1 MENTN
6 ITPEPITKPKTKST
20 TKTTK
25 SKAKTT
31 KTTTKSKAAKTSKKP
46 TKPAV
51 SKFVR
56 KIGFVSLGCDKNR
69 VDTENIMTNLV
80 NHGFEIV
87 GNPAEAHVIIIN
99 TCAFLLKARE
109 EATNTIL
116 EMAQYKIDN
125 LEKIIVIGCLPMS
138 EEGLEADFPEV
149 DAFVKGEDYDK
160 IPDIIFNLYNHKPN
174 PKEEIVK
181 ARLLTTPKH
190 VAYLKISDGCDNFC
204 TYCKIPY
211 IRGRYTSTP
220 IEKLVAEA
228 TALANKGVK
237 ELILVAQD
245 VTRYGVDLYHDK
257 KLVDLLQALSK
268 VEGIEWIRLHY
279 CYPELIDDQLIKE
292 IKTNKKIV
300 KYLDIPMQH
309 ASSKILRAMNRKS
322 DENSLS
328 KLVNTLRKEIPGIV
342 IRSTFMV
349 GFPGET
355 REDFKIL
362 LNFLK
367 EFQLD
372 NVGFFAYSR
381 EEGTVSYGMRKQI
394 CGIVKHARLRKVQRL
409 QTAIAYNL
417 NKANIDKTFRVICD
431 GYDVRNNIYLG
442 RSYMS
447 SPDVDYYIYFHST
460 EPVGQGDFVD
470 VRIIDVNKDYLLGV
484 KQ

>member
-1 MENTN
+1 ME
-6 ITPEPITKPKTKST
+6 KTK
-20 TKTTK
+20 KTQ
-25 SKAKTT
+25 
-31 KTTTKSKAAKTSKKP
+31 
-46 TKPAV
+46 

-80 NHGFEIV
+80 NNGFEIV

-109 EATNTIL
+109 EAAITIL
-116 EMAQYKIDN
+116 EMAQYKLDN

-138 EEGLEADFPEV
+138 EDGLETDFPEV
-149 DAFVKGEDYDK
+149 DAFVKAEDYDK
-160 IPDIIFNLYNHKPN
+160 IPEIIFNLYNHKPN
-174 PKEEIVK
+174 KVEEIVK

-211 IRGRYTSTP
+211 IRGRYKSTP
-220 IEKLVAEA
+220 IEKLVEEA
-228 TALANKGVK
+228 TLLAEKGVK

-245 VTRYGVDLYHDK
+245 VTRYGIDLYHDIR
-257 KLVDLLQALSK
+257 LVDLLQALSK
-268 VEGIEWIRLHY
+268 INGIEWIRLHY
-279 CYPELIDDQLIKE
+279 CYPELIDDKLIKE
-292 IKTNKKIV
+292 IKNNKKIV

-309 ASSKILRAMNRKS
+309 ASSKVLRAMNRKS
-322 DENSLS
+322 DENTLS
-328 KLVNTLRKEIPGIV
+328 KLIYKLRKEIPSII

-355 REDFKIL
+355 KEDFKIL
-362 LNFLK
+362 CDFLK

-381 EEGTVSYGMRKQI
+381 EEGTVSCGMKKQVW
-394 CGIVKHARLRKVQRL
+394 GITKHRRLKKVQKI
-409 QTAIAYNL
+409 QSSIAYNL
-417 NKANIDKTFRVICD
+417 NKANIDKTFKVICD
-431 GYDVRNNIYLG
+431 GYDVRNNIYIG

-447 SPDVDYYIYFHST
+447 SPDVDFYIYFHST
-460 EPVGQGDFVD
+460 DPVAQGDFVD
-470 VRIIDVNKDYLLGV
+470 VKIIDISKDYLLGV
-484 KQ
+484 KE

>member
-1 MENTN
+1 ME
-6 ITPEPITKPKTKST
+6 KTK
-20 TKTTK
+20 KTN
-25 SKAKTT
+25 
-31 KTTTKSKAAKTSKKP
+31 
-46 TKPAV
+46 

-56 KIGFVSLGCDKNR
+56 KVGFVSLGCDKNR
-69 VDTENIMTNLV
+69 VDTEKIMTNLV
-80 NHGFEIV
+80 NNGFEIV
-87 GNPAEAHVIIIN
+87 GNPAEAHVIVIN

-125 LEKIIVIGCLPMS
+125 LEKIIVVGCLPML
-138 EEGLEADFPEV
+138 EDGLEADFPEV
-149 DAFVKGEDYDK
+149 DAFVKAQDYDK
-160 IPDIIFNLYNHKPN
+160 IPEIIFNLYNHKPN
-174 PKEEIVK
+174 KVEEVVK

-190 VAYLKISDGCDNFC
+190 IAYLKISDGCDNFC

-211 IRGRYTSTP
+211 IRGRYASIP
-220 IEKLVAEA
+220 MEKLVEEA
-228 TALANKGVK
+228 TLLAEKGVK

-245 VTRYGVDLYHDK
+245 VTRYGIDIYHEL
-257 KLVDLLQALSK
+257 KLVELLQALSK
-268 VEGIEWIRLHY
+268 INGIEWIRLHY
-279 CYPELIDDQLIKE
+279 CYPELIDDKLIKE

-300 KYLDIPMQH
+300 KYIDIPMQH

-328 KLVNTLRKEIPGIV
+328 KLIYKLRKEIPNII

-355 REDFKIL
+355 KEDFKIL
-362 LNFLK
+362 CDFLK

-394 CGIVKHARLRKVQRL
+394 CGITKHRRLRKAQRI
-409 QTAIAYNL
+409 QSAIAYNL
-417 NKANIDKTFRVICD
+417 NKANINKTFKVVCD

-447 SPDVDYYIYFHST
+447 SPDVDFYIYFHST
-460 EPVGQGDFVD
+460 EPVAQGDFVD
-470 VRIIDVNKDYLLGV
+470 VKIIDISKDYLLGV

>member
-6 ITPEPITKPKTKST
+6 ITPEPITEPKTKST

-31 KTTTKSKAAKTSKKP
+31 KTTTKSKTAKTSKKP

-204 TYCKIPY
+204 TYCKI
-211 IRGRYTSTP
+211 
-220 IEKLVAEA
+220 L
-228 TALANKGVK
+228 
-237 ELILVAQD
+237 
-245 VTRYGVDLYHDK
+245 
-257 KLVDLLQALSK
+257 
-268 VEGIEWIRLHY
+268 
-279 CYPELIDDQLIKE
+279 
-292 IKTNKKIV
+292 
-300 KYLDIPMQH
+300 
-309 ASSKILRAMNRKS
+309 
-322 DENSLS
+322 
-328 KLVNTLRKEIPGIV
+328 
-342 IRSTFMV
+342 F
-349 GFPGET
+349 
-355 REDFKIL
+355 
-362 LNFLK
+362 
-367 EFQLD
+367 
-372 NVGFFAYSR
+372 
-381 EEGTVSYGMRKQI
+381 
-394 CGIVKHARLRKVQRL
+394 
-409 QTAIAYNL
+409 
-417 NKANIDKTFRVICD
+417 
-431 GYDVRNNIYLG
+431 
-442 RSYMS
+442 
-447 SPDVDYYIYFHST
+447 
-460 EPVGQGDFVD
+460 
-470 VRIIDVNKDYLLGV
+470 
-484 KQ
+484 